1 MIGGLEKIR
10 ETVVLTVNGQKRT
23 INIVPNETLLDVLR
37 NHLQIKSVKAAC
49 WTGDCGICTVLLD
62 NIPVKSCLILVKEAL
77 NHDIVTVESIFEGEK
92 VNELQQAFIDNGAIQ
107 CGFCTGAFLLMGH
120 YIISQNRR
128 FTYKEIQNYLNG
140 IICRCTGYREIVQS
154 IYEVNEQKFS

>member
-1 MIGGLEKIR
+1 MIRGQEIIP
-10 ETVVLTVNGQKRT
+10 ETVTLTVNGQKRT

-37 NHLQIKSVKAAC
+37 NHLQFKSVKAAC

-62 NIPVKSCLILVKEAL
+62 SIPVKSCLVLAKEAL
-77 NHDIVTVESIFEGEK
+77 NQNIVTVEGIFKGEK
-92 VNELQQAFIDNGAIQ
+92 INELQQAFIDNGAVQ

-120 YIISQNRR
+120 YIISQKRR
-128 FTYKEIQNYLNG
+128 FTHQEIQDYLNG

-154 IYEVNEQKFS
+154 IYEVKEQKFS